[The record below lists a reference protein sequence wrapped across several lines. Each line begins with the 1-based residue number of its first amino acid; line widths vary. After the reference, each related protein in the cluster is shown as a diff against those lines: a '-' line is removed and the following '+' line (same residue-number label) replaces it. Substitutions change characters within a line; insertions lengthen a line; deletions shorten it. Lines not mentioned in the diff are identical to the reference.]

1 MKGTSCKCI
10 RVLIAKKK
18 IKRVE
23 VAKVLGISDMTLRNK
38 LGGKCDWTLNE
49 IRLLAKAL
57 DMSYQMLMGYII
69 SEWSKEE
76 SNGNSN

>member
-18 IKRVE
+18 IKRVK
-23 VAKVLGISDMTLRNK
+23 VAEVLGISDMTLRNK

-57 DMSYQMLMGYII
+57 DMSYPMLLGHII
-69 SEWSKEE
+69 AEWNKEE